1 MEENKYMG
9 YTPDYIDTLLPKQI
23 FVFGS
28 NALGYHTGGAS
39 GTARKKFGAVW
50 GQAEGLQG
58 QCYAIPVD
66 YGKHVRKD
74 KEVKEAVERFI
85 AFAKDHPDLFF
96 LVTRV
101 GCGIAGYHDE
111 EMAQFFVGALELK
124 NVSLPKSFVDALG
137 GGEVHYDLER
147 FVEAQEL
154 DYVSAL
160 NEVKNGEKRGHWI
173 WYIFP
178 QIKGLGHS
186 YNSEFFGISSKEEA
200 KAYLD
205 HPVLGA
211 RLREI
216 TQALLDCGHPSADD
230 IFGFPDVLKV
240 RSCMTL
246 FDLVAP
252 DDIFNDVLYKYYE
265 GQRCDKTIWRLGF
278 HDDKLKHQ
286 VKFSR
291 LTITKEGAVMLT
303 DYNKEVR
310 MEPLTKAV
318 YLLFLKHP
326 EGIAFKALPDYRKE
340 LAELYTII
348 KPFGLNDRVIKS
360 IEDVTNPLL
369 NSINEK
375 CSRVKAAFM
384 AEVDASLADQCQSC
398 RSILHHRK
406 GWGAKEGHAPS
417 ATRHLGINF
426 QIPQALWNEIAWLQ
440 RGKFLTLQPS

>member
-1 MEENKYMG
+1 MEEKYIG
-9 YTPDYIDTLLPKQI
+9 FTPDYIDSLLPGQI

-39 GTARKKFGAVW
+39 GTARKRFGAVW

-66 YGKHVRKD
+66 YGKNIRKD
-74 KEVKEAVERFI
+74 GEVRAAVGRFI

-111 EMAQFFVGALELK
+111 EMAQFFIDALEMK
-124 NVSLPKSFVDALG
+124 NVSLPKNFVDALG
-137 GGEVHYDLER
+137 GSASYDLGR
-147 FVEAQEL
+147 FVEAQEMN
-154 DYVSAL
+154 YVQAL
-160 NEVKNGEKRGHWI
+160 KEMKDGQKRGHWI

-186 YNSEFFGISSKEEA
+186 YNSEYYGISSKEEA

-205 HPVLGA
+205 HPVLGV

-216 TQALLDCGHPSADD
+216 TQALLDCNNKSVDD
-230 IFGFPDVLKV
+230 ILGFPDVLKV

-246 FDLVAP
+246 FDLISP
-252 DDIFNDVLYKYYE
+252 NDIFNDVLYKFYE

-286 VKFSR
+286 IKFSR
-291 LTITKEGAVMLT
+291 ITITKEGAVLLT
-303 DYNKEVR
+303 DYDNREVK
-310 MEPLTKAV
+310 MEPMTKAV
-318 YLLFLKHP
+318 YLLYLRHP
-326 EGIAFKALPDYRKE
+326 EGIAFKQLPDFRKE
-340 LAELYTII
+340 MADLYVKI
-348 KPFGLNDRVIKS
+348 KPFGLNDRVLKS

-375 CSRVKAAFM
+375 CSRIKAAFLS
-384 AEVDASLADQCQSC
+384 EVDASLADHYY
-398 RSILHHRK
+398 IIGK
-406 GWGAKEGHAPS
+406 GGEEKK
-417 ATRHLGINF
+417 I
-426 QIPQALWNEIAWLQ
+426 
-440 RGKFLTLQPS
+440 TLPRNLVIWE

>member
-1 MEENKYMG
+1 MG

-66 YGKHVRKD
+66 YGKNVRKD
-74 KEVKEAVERFI
+74 NEVKAAVDRFV
-85 AFAKDHPDLFF
+85 AFAKANPDLFF

-111 EMAQFFVGALELK
+111 EMAQFFVDALELK
-124 NVSLPKSFVDALG
+124 NVSLPKNFVDALG
-137 GGEVHYDLER
+137 GGETNYDLER
-147 FVEAQEL
+147 FIEAQKY
-154 DYVSAL
+154 DYDGAL
-160 NEVKNGEKRGHWI
+160 SEIKNGQKRGHWI

-186 YNSEFFGISSKEEA
+186 YNSEFYGISSKEEA

-205 HPVLGA
+205 HPVLGQ

-216 TQALLDCGHPSADD
+216 TQALLDCDNHSAED
-230 IFGFPDVLKV
+230 IFGYPDVLKV

-278 HDDKLKHQ
+278 HDDKLKYQ
-286 VKFSR
+286 IKISR
-291 LTITKEGAVMLT
+291 LTITKEGAVILT

-310 MEPLTKAV
+310 MEPMTKAV
-318 YLLFLKHP
+318 FLLFLKHP

-340 LAELYTII
+340 LAELYVKI
-348 KPFGLNDRVIKS
+348 KPLGLNDRVIKS

-375 CSRVKAAFM
+375 CSRVKAAFVG
-384 AEVDASLADQCQSC
+384 EVDASLVDQYYITGKSGEQKK
-398 RSILHHRK
+398 IALPRK
-406 GWGAKEGHAPS
+406 LVIWE
-417 ATRHLGINF
+417 
-426 QIPQALWNEIAWLQ
+426 
-440 RGKFLTLQPS
+440 

>member
-1 MEENKYMG
+1 MEEKYKG
-9 YTPDYIDTLLPKQI
+9 FTPDYIDTLLPKQI

-66 YGKHVRKD
+66 YGKNIRKD
-74 KEVKEAVERFI
+74 GEVRAAVGRFVT
-85 AFAKDHPDLFF
+85 FAKEHPDLFF

-111 EMAQFFVGALELK
+111 EMAQFFIDALELK

-137 GGEVHYDLER
+137 GGEVKYDLER
-147 FVEAQEL
+147 FVEAQKY
-154 DYVSAL
+154 DYDRAL
-160 NEVKNGEKRGHWI
+160 REIKNGLKQGQWM
-173 WYIFP
+173 WYVFP

-186 YNSEFFGISSKEEA
+186 YNSEFYGISSKEEA
-200 KAYLD
+200 KAYLE
-205 HPVLGA
+205 HPVLGV

-216 TQALLDCGHPSADD
+216 TQALLDCSRTADD
-230 IFGFPDVLKV
+230 IFGYPDVLKV

-246 FDLVAP
+246 FDLVSP
-252 DDIFNDVLYKYYE
+252 NDIFNDVLYKYYE

-286 VKFSR
+286 IKFSR
-291 LTITKEGAVMLT
+291 ITITKDCTVLLT
-303 DYNKEVR
+303 DYDNKEVK
-310 MEPLTKAV
+310 MEPMTKAI
-318 YLLFLKHP
+318 YLLYLRHP
-326 EGIAFKALPDYRKE
+326 EGIAFKQLPDYRKE
-340 LAELYTII
+340 LADIYNRI
-348 KPFGLNDRVIKS
+348 KPWGLNDRVLKS

-375 CSRVKAAFM
+375 CSRVKAAFLPL
-384 AEVDASLADQCQSC
+384 VDASLVDHYY
-398 RSILHHRK
+398 IIGK
-406 GWGAKEGHAPS
+406 GGEEKKIVLPRNLVIWE
-417 ATRHLGINF
+417 
-426 QIPQALWNEIAWLQ
+426 
-440 RGKFLTLQPS
+440 

>member
-1 MEENKYMG
+1 MEEKQMG

-28 NALGYHTGGAS
+28 NALGYHTSGAS

-50 GQAEGLQG
+50 GQPEGLQG

-66 YGKHVRKD
+66 YGRNVRKD
-74 KEVKEAVERFI
+74 NEVKAAVDRFI
-85 AFAKDHPDLFF
+85 TFAKEHTDLFF

-111 EMAQFFVGALELK
+111 EMAQFFIDALELK

-137 GGEVHYDLER
+137 DGGTNYDLER
-147 FVEAQEL
+147 FIKAQS
-154 DYVSAL
+154 SAWASYDDAL
-160 NEVKNGEKRGHWI
+160 TEIKNGRKQSHWI
-173 WYIFP
+173 WYVFP

-186 YNSEFFGISSKEEA
+186 YNSEFYGIRSKEEA
-200 KAYLD
+200 KAYLE

-216 TQALLDCGHPSADD
+216 TQTLLDLENRSADD
-230 IFGFPDVLKV
+230 ILGFPDVLKV

-246 FDLVAP
+246 FDLVSP

-278 HDDKLKHQ
+278 HDDKQKLQ
-286 VKFSR
+286 VRFSR
-291 LTITKEGAVMLT
+291 LTITKEGVIMLT

-310 MEPLTKAV
+310 MEPMTKAV

-326 EGIAFKALPDYRKE
+326 EGIAFKQLPDFRKE
-340 LAELYTII
+340 LADLYVKI

-375 CSRVKAAFM
+375 CSRVKAAM
-384 AEVDASLADQCQSC
+384 LAEVDASLADQYYITGKGGEQK
-398 RSILHHRK
+398 SIKLPRK
-406 GWGAKEGHAPS
+406 LVVWE
-417 ATRHLGINF
+417 
-426 QIPQALWNEIAWLQ
+426 
-440 RGKFLTLQPS
+440 

>member
-1 MEENKYMG
+1 MEEKYLG
-9 YTPDYIDTLLPKQI
+9 YTPDYIDTLLPKQV

-66 YGKHVRKD
+66 YGKNVRKD
-74 KEVKEAVERFI
+74 GEVRAAVSRFVT
-85 AFAKDHPDLFF
+85 FAKNHPELFF

-111 EMAQFFVGALELK
+111 EMAQFFIDALELK

-137 GGEVHYDLER
+137 GGEVKYDLER
-147 FVEAQEL
+147 FLKAQEA
-154 DYVSAL
+154 DYNGAL
-160 NEVKNGEKRGHWI
+160 NEIKSGQKQGKWM
-173 WYIFP
+173 WYVFP

-186 YNSEFFGISSKEEA
+186 YNSEFYGISSKEEA
-200 KAYLD
+200 KAYLE
-205 HPVLGA
+205 HPVLGV

-216 TQALLDCGHPSADD
+216 TQALLDCSNSAED
-230 IFGFPDVLKV
+230 ILGYPDVLKV

-246 FDLVAP
+246 FDLVSP
-252 DDIFNDVLYKYYE
+252 DDIFNDVLYKFYE

-286 VKFSR
+286 IKFSR
-291 LTITKEGAVMLT
+291 ITITKEGAVLLT
-303 DYNKEVR
+303 DYENKEVR

-318 YLLFLKHP
+318 YLLYLKHP
-326 EGIAFKALPDYRKE
+326 EGIAFKHLPDYRKE
-340 LAELYTII
+340 MGDIYVQI
-348 KPFGLNDRVIKS
+348 KPYGLNDRILKS

-375 CSRVKAAFM
+375 CSRIKAAFLS
-384 AEVDASLADQCQSC
+384 EVDASLVDHYY
-398 RSILHHRK
+398 ITGK
-406 GWGAKEGHAPS
+406 GGEEKK
-417 ATRHLGINF
+417 I
-426 QIPQALWNEIAWLQ
+426 
-440 RGKFLTLQPS
+440 TLPRNLVIWE

>member
-1 MEENKYMG
+1 MEEKYTG

-66 YGKHVRKD
+66 YGKNVRKD
-74 KEVKEAVERFI
+74 GEVRAAVGRFVT
-85 AFAKDHPDLFF
+85 FAKEHPDLFF

-101 GCGIAGYHDE
+101 GCGIAGYHDD
-111 EMAQFFVGALELK
+111 EMAQFFIDALELK
-124 NVSLPKSFVDALG
+124 NVSLPKSFVEALG
-137 GGEVHYDLER
+137 GGVSFDLNR
-147 FVEAQEL
+147 FLEAQQL
-154 DYVSAL
+154 DYPLAL
-160 NEVKNGEKRGHWI
+160 NEIKDGLKRGHWI

-186 YNSEFFGISSKEEA
+186 YNSEFYGISSKEEA

-205 HPVLGA
+205 HSVLGP

-216 TQALLDCGHPSADD
+216 TQALLDCNKTADD
-230 IFGFPDVLKV
+230 ILGYPDVLKV

-246 FDLVAP
+246 FDLVSP
-252 DDIFNDVLYKYYE
+252 NDIFNDVLYKYYE

-286 VKFSR
+286 IKFSR
-291 LTITKEGAVMLT
+291 ITITKDCAVLLT
-303 DYNKEVR
+303 DYDNKEVK
-310 MEPLTKAV
+310 MEPMTKAIF
-318 YLLFLKHP
+318 LLYLKHP
-326 EGIAFKALPDYRKE
+326 EGIAFKHLPDYRKE
-340 LAELYTII
+340 LADIYERI
-348 KPFGLNDRVIKS
+348 KPYGLNDRVLKS
-360 IEDVTNPLL
+360 IEDVTNPVL

-375 CSRVKAAFM
+375 CSRVKAAFLPF
-384 AEVDASLADQCQSC
+384 VDASLVDHYYIIGKGGEEKKI
-398 RSILHHRK
+398 ILPRNLVI
-406 GWGAKEGHAPS
+406 WE
-417 ATRHLGINF
+417 
-426 QIPQALWNEIAWLQ
+426 
-440 RGKFLTLQPS
+440 

>member
-1 MEENKYMG
+1 MEEKYMG
-9 YTPDYIDTLLPKQI
+9 CTPDYIDTLLPKQI

-66 YGKHVRKD
+66 YGKDVRKD

-85 AFAKDHPDLFF
+85 AFAKANPDLFF

-111 EMAQFFVGALELK
+111 EIAQFFVGALELK

-137 GGEVHYDLER
+137 GGETNYDLER
-147 FVEAQEL
+147 FIEAQQL
-154 DYVSAL
+154 DYASAL
-160 NEVKNGEKRGHWI
+160 NEIKNGEKRGHWI

-186 YNSEFFGISSKEEA
+186 YNSEFYGISSKEEA

-211 RLREI
+211 RLRDI
-216 TQALLDCGHPSADD
+216 TKALLDYNNKTADA
-230 IFGFPDVLKV
+230 ILGYPDVLKV

-246 FDLVAP
+246 FDLVSP
-252 DDIFNDVLYKYYE
+252 DDIFNEVLYKYYE
-265 GQRCDKTIWRLGF
+265 GHRCDKTIWRLGF

-286 VKFSR
+286 IKFSR
-291 LTITKEGAVMLT
+291 ITIAKDYTILLT
-303 DYNKEVR
+303 DYDNKEVK
-310 MEPLTKAV
+310 MEPIVKAV
-318 YLLFLKHP
+318 YLLFLNHP
-326 EGIAFKALPDYRKE
+326 EGIAFKHLPDYRKE
-340 LAELYTII
+340 LADIYQMI
-348 KPFGLNDRVIKS
+348 KPFGLTERAIRS

-375 CSRVKAAFM
+375 CSRVRAAFV
-384 AEVDASLADQCQSC
+384 AEVDPSLADQYY
-398 RSILHHRK
+398 I
-406 GWGAKEGHAPS
+406 
-417 ATRHLGINF
+417 I
-426 QIPQALWNEIAWLQ
+426 
-440 RGKFLTLQPS
+440 GKSGEEKKISLPRDLVIWEK

>member
-1 MEENKYMG
+1 MEDNKYLG
-9 YTPDYIDTLLPKQI
+9 FTPDYIDSLLPNQI

-39 GTARKKFGAVW
+39 GTARKKFGAIW

-58 QCYAIPVD
+58 QSYAIPVD
-66 YGKHVRKD
+66 YGKNIRKD
-74 KEVKEAVERFI
+74 KEVKEAVDKFV
-85 AFAKDHPDLFF
+85 AFAKGHPELFF

-101 GCGIAGYHDE
+101 GCGIAGYHDD
-111 EMAQFFVGALELK
+111 EMAQFFIDALELK
-124 NVSLPKSFVDALG
+124 NVSLPKSFVEALNG
-137 GGEVHYDLER
+137 GSVNYDLQR
-147 FVEAQEL
+147 FLEPQKYAYL
-154 DYVSAL
+154 GAL
-160 NEVKNGEKRGHWI
+160 SEIKAGEKRGHWI

-186 YNSEFFGISSKEEA
+186 YNSEFYGISSREEA
-200 KAYLD
+200 KAYLK
-205 HPVLGA
+205 HPVLGV

-216 TQALLDCGHPSADD
+216 TQALLDVDNQTADD

-246 FDLVAP
+246 FDLVSP
-252 DDIFNDVLYKYYE
+252 NDIFNDVLYKYYE

-278 HDDKLKHQ
+278 HDNKLKNQ
-286 VKFSR
+286 IKFSR
-291 LTITKEGAVMLT
+291 LTITKGGTVLLT

-340 LAELYTII
+340 LAELYATI
-348 KPFGLNDRVIKS
+348 KPLGLNDRVIKS

-375 CSRVKAAFM
+375 CSRVKAAFLS
-384 AEVDASLADQCQSC
+384 EVDTSLADQYY
-398 RSILHHRK
+398 ITGKGGEPKKVTLPRK
-406 GWGAKEGHAPS
+406 LIIWE
-417 ATRHLGINF
+417 
-426 QIPQALWNEIAWLQ
+426 
-440 RGKFLTLQPS
+440 